1 MSNRHESEAGDAAA
15 ANAKLL
21 LAALQHP
28 EGAIEMM
35 FSVETWPDPSV
46 WGLFLADL
54 ARHVGDAYEQAQG
67 IPAAG
72 TVARVLELFRKEMT
86 HPTDQTR
93 GHLHHPGG
101 PFDQN

>member
-1 MSNRHESEAGDAAA
+1 MSNRHDSQARDAAG

-21 LAALQHP
+21 LAALQHR

-35 FSVETWPDPSV
+35 FSVQTWPDPSA

-54 ARHVGDAYEQAQG
+54 ARHIGDAYEQAQG
-67 IPAAG
+67 LPAAR
-72 TVARVLELFRKEMT
+72 TVARVLELFQKEMA

-93 GHLHHPGG
+93 GHLHHRGDPC
-101 PFDQN
+101 DQN